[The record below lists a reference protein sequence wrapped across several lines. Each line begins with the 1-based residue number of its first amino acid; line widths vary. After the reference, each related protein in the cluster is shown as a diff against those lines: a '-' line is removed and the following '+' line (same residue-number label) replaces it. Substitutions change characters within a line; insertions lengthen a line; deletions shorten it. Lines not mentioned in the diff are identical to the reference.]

1 MMNDGRKKEELR
13 KVAEAL
19 ARAKIPHAEAEMR
32 WWHAMRQLSVIVDEL
47 DKNISAIKSASEINN
62 RKGNRVKNDKD

>member
-1 MMNDGRKKEELR
+1 MMEEKEELR
-13 KVAEAL
+13 KVVEAL
-19 ARAKIPHAEAEMR
+19 ARAKIPHAEAERR

>member
-1 MMNDGRKKEELR
+1 MMEEKEELR
-13 KVAEAL
+13 KVVEA
-19 ARAKIPHAEAEMR
+19 ARR